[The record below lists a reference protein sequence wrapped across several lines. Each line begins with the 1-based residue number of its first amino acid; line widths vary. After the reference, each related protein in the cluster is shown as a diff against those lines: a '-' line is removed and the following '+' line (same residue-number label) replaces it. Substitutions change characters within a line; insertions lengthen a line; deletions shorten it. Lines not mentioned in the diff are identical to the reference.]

1 MTYHYQRILQGF
13 KEWLEL
19 LNYAES
25 SVQSLCN
32 QTKALLGYLENEN
45 TDHITKLKPEHLER
59 FYHIQQCRI
68 SKSTGTL
75 LSNST
80 LNGYINN
87 FHLLSRY
94 LRETQQAFVEVDI
107 PLEERQTPEKE
118 ALCIN
123 EIKLLYKATSEDWKG
138 LGQRAILGIYYGCGL
153 RSNEGLQLNISDV
166 LLEQRMLY
174 VRKGKFSKE
183 RYVPFTERIY
193 KDLTN
198 YLKHCRPQLLKVP
211 SPSERAEG
219 EAEEEQAFL
228 IGNTGK
234 RMCYNTLLKQLKTIQ
249 GNSTDEA
256 LKSKRIGLHHLRHS
270 IATHLLQKGM
280 DLEDIAYFLGHASLS
295 STQVYT
301 HIAAIMND
309 K

>member
-1 MTYHYQRILQGF
+1 MNHHYSRILQAYR
-13 KEWLEL
+13 EWLEL

-32 QTKALLGYLENEN
+32 RIKELLGYLENEN

-59 FYHIQQCRI
+59 FYHIQKYRI
-68 SKSTGTL
+68 SRNAGAL

-80 LNGYINN
+80 LNSYINN

-94 LRETQQAFVEVDI
+94 LRETKQAFIEVDI

-118 ALCIN
+118 ALYIN
-123 EIKLLYKATSEDWKG
+123 EIKLLYKATSEDIQG
-138 LGQRAILGIYYGCGL
+138 LRQRAVLGIYYGCGL
-153 RSNEGLQLNISDV
+153 RSNEGLQLNVSDV

-193 KDLTN
+193 KDLKN
-198 YLKHCRPQLLKVP
+198 YLELCRPQLLRTP
-211 SPSERAEG
+211 PPSEGAGGRQE
-219 EAEEEQAFL
+219 AFL

-249 GNSTDEA
+249 SNCTDEA
-256 LKSKRIGLHHLRHS
+256 LQNKRIGLHHLRHS

-280 DLEDIAYFLGHASLS
+280 DLEDISYFLGHTSLS

-301 HIAAIMND
+301 HIAQLMNSE